1 MNDIRCEMCEEKGF
15 ITTSQIFDTEEG
27 GKVVLRWCSNV
38 QCDYNERL
46 ETSSREYKKFTEENI
61 L

>member
-1 MNDIRCEMCEEKGF
+1 MVRCKICDMKGF
-15 ITTSQIFDTEEG
+15 ITTSEVFDTEEG

-38 QCDYNERL
+38 HCDYNERL
-46 ETSSREYKKFTEENI
+46 ETNSVEYKRFNEENI